1 MTKNCL
7 LIVCFILAN
16 VVNQSLAN
24 FQSLS
29 PLNLKKVFDSVKPY
43 TDLTNAFYSLK
54 CLELV
59 GDKAQNPQVVV
70 CSQFER
76 LK

>member
-54 CLELV
+54 GLELV
-59 GDKAQNPQVVV
+59 GEKAQNPQVVV